1 MTLSTA
7 AKEILEEINLNIC
20 NLAGRDILGTGDAF
34 EIAQRIAEDA
44 VSKESPELNEVGKR
58 KAVRDILQE
67 AYNTAREI
75 VATQFIGTTLEEI
88 IETTKAARQRFHGTR
103 ELAITAKPTL
113 NYTGECE
120 PLEPWNLYSNAIHA
134 CTAAKEAKVKGE
146 WTPGDDALLI
156 EIKRAKQML
165 HFLCQ
170 HEIEVDDIAGK
181 PFDGK
186 ITHQTRP
193 ARLS

>member
-7 AKEILEEINLNIC
+7 AKEILEEINLTIC
-20 NLAGRDILGTGDAF
+20 NLPGREILGTGDAF
-34 EIAQRIAEDA
+34 EIAQRIAEEA
-44 VSKESPELNEVGKR
+44 VSTGFHDLDEVGR
-58 KAVRDILQE
+58 RRAVRDILHE
-67 AYNTAREI
+67 AYYTAREN
-75 VATQFIGTTLEEI
+75 VALQFIGTTLEEI
-88 IETTKAARQRFHGTR
+88 VETTKTARYRFQGTR

-134 CTAAKEAKVKGE
+134 CTAAKERKAKGD
-146 WTPGDDALLI
+146 WTPSDDALLI

-170 HEIEVDDIAGK
+170 HEIDVADITRK